1 MNTHFPCHSLPG
13 LPNCVP
19 LRDSRE
25 LGCPMS
31 SGLEDCWSQSQFN
44 PFLPTHFF
52 FPGDGGLKKMLFP
65 LLREGSK
72 EGMCCKCVRNGNV
85 SIYTQSRMC
94 CELHPPCLWHTDPR
108 VGHASVRLFT
118 HIFTCFV
125 LSLWLHT
132 ASPHGCFELLRI
144 K

>member
-1 MNTHFPCHSLPG
+1 
-13 LPNCVP
+13 
-19 LRDSRE
+19 
-25 LGCPMS
+25 
-31 SGLEDCWSQSQFN
+31 
-44 PFLPTHFF
+44 
-52 FPGDGGLKKMLFP
+52 MLFP

-108 VGHASVRLFT
+108 VGHASLRLFT

-132 ASPHGCFELLRI
+132 ASPHGCFDTVEDKMNTTKQDYRRGVCCAMQINTKKCGLSVQIHSLSLQGTSCSPASTEGKVFYR
-144 K
+144 